1 MNKDQYQN
9 IFKKARVLINQNS
22 LINLRDYR
30 KSGFY
35 YGEFYHDF
43 VILKTKVSMG
53 SVRKDS
59 CQCQTFEK
67 YGACEHTMALRAEVG
82 LSISW
87 EDAYVELHDEENEKK
102 IETYKVDALSQF
114 MDNLQKKYLVSISS
128 EQLQPLKLFYQLD
141 YTQKSGQT
149 AFYLRI
155 YVNNGKRNYLIKN
168 IHEFLNKCYYTDH
181 YKLTPKVSIAVA
193 PECFS
198 KEDFALIQWLM
209 AAHLGHLNY
218 VDYREQSREKEV
230 VLDSTTMDALLEKPI
245 SERVWVKKEV

>member
-43 VILKTKVSMG
+43 VILKTKVSMV
-53 SVRKDS
+53 SVRSDS
-59 CQCQTFEK
+59 CQCQTYGK

-87 EDAYVELHDEENEKK
+87 EDAYAELHDEENEKK
-102 IETYKVDALSQF
+102 IETYKVDALTQF
-114 MDNLQKKYLVSISS
+114 MDSLQNHFLVSVSP
-128 EQLQPLKLFYQLD
+128 EQLQPLKLYYQLD
-141 YTQKSGQT
+141 YAQKSGQT
-149 AFYLRI
+149 AFYLRL

-168 IHEFLNKCYYTDH
+168 IHEFLNKCYYT
-181 YKLTPKVSIAVA
+181 
-193 PECFS
+193 
-198 KEDFALIQWLM
+198 
-209 AAHLGHLNY
+209 
-218 VDYREQSREKEV
+218 
-230 VLDSTTMDALLEKPI
+230 
-245 SERVWVKKEV
+245 